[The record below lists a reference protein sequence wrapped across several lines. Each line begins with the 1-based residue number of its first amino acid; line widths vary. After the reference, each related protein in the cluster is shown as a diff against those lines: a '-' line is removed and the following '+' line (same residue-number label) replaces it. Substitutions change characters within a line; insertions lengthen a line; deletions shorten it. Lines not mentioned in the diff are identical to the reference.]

1 MEVLNDARFNLIET
15 DSLIVK
21 NMNSYIINKDA
32 ILTKLSSGT
41 LYLLNTID
49 NSIIITLPPIEEGI
63 NYEFIFNNTTNNSI
77 TFRTS
82 LNPLDTSK
90 FIGTEWLYLK
100 RSDININYSLL
111 SGSELIFNKSE
122 KGEYI
127 KFYCDGNN
135 YYIIEKNDTNNNIN
149 NIVLE
154 YPSLENNNYIVNIN
168 NINNT
173 FNYNIINETTT
184 EPISE
189 LMMNTTY
196 NFKFDTTTTEYTNL
210 ISNNNT
216 MEYNL
221 YVFIEYYNSIYI
233 NFDDNNQKKYN
244 YKYPVFNYNLYDTN
258 NNKIDKLDLF
268 NTKYIISLDNNSTKY
283 PGYLYTK
290 DINLDKDQNSNILS
304 NTSILNIDYN
314 TIDDNLIIYNEFD
327 SIIYDHNNN
336 RQFLLANRDIDYRIN
351 YINSI
356 FSNAISNNDAITY
369 SNDTSF
375 RFTSN
380 ADNQSG
386 FIIKS
391 VSANNILNID
401 NKLYFLYLKATI
413 NGVEKTYKIPL
424 VFIDQLILQ
433 PINTNSNII
442 INNKLLNRLPEDN
455 GKITNNYEFNIISNE
470 NITSNDNL
478 ELLFLNTLQSSDLTI
493 NENIFLLMKE
503 KLIINVNKLDINNYL
518 LNFMSTGAQINYYNT
533 TVNDEANYKIISFTT
548 GYNNVN
554 NVNITYYSQFSN
566 ILSGNFKL
574 NQFII
579 DDNYSGKIIYVNLLN
594 DVNIKLSNNRNNNF
608 YEIVVNEDNVH
619 DTDEYTLIKK
629 ANSNS
634 VEEYYFIK
642 NNDRSVFYKNIDL
655 YTNNKYIINLDT
667 TISTLDITRDTSNI
681 NDLIKFSDF
690 KDGTINFK
698 KTENYNFI
706 KKEING
712 DTITL
717 VIDLINTLTP
727 SQIYYYNKN
736 IRNVGGIINILS
748 VENKLNKLTL
758 NSLNPFTSE
767 YKIYINNISYEK
779 QVYEGIDNYLLILK
793 KLKKGDTIKLYFNNN
808 TNIIREFKFSDN
820 DDNIIKYPENIISN
834 NNFKLV
840 FNKNNLDNNY
850 DIALIDNNDNIIDSR
865 NNTLQ
870 FIKNQIYTI
879 EQNDITNYNLDNN
892 TNSIYYVKLL
902 YNNTNLYYSYFTDS
916 KFTNEITNINLY
928 RGIQYKFKQYHRS
941 NYNPDID
948 IDLNRVFKVS
958 VKKNS
963 NNVNVFY
970 LNDMEGYIPNLLIN
984 TNYYFDISDVIN
996 YNFRFSLYND
1006 GLNNENLKDRY
1017 DTSEILYKTDTGDRI
1032 YLIKI
1037 ILDSTFT
1044 NLKIYYYSEIINNM
1058 GSYCNIIKNSINYLL
1073 SINEKKY
1080 DITDSTIEYYFNRSK
1095 PVYQLL
1101 FKNNDTQQIKNT
1113 ILLYKNLQVSSL
1125 TFKFNFDSTIYS
1137 KLYTTDILNIAS
1149 NPTITI
1155 YVQEIYNSDY
1165 PQLSYFQFYS
1175 DQSINSASQIKLPLT
1190 ILKNKRYIF
1199 KQVNYKNS
1207 KFKFF
1212 LFINEYPTNYLEN
1225 LNASNYDSNIYP
1237 IVNEGFLLDTTNFM
1251 CSNIYYSG
1259 IHYSSSDYYSNTEVT
1274 LNNYMKLLLNYKI
1287 LLVVDKNIFISDNYD
1302 NVDNRINMTEDL
1314 TNNYYE
1320 LTQGNLEQKNIFVND
1335 KSHMYLKNKQLPS
1348 INNVTLNILS
1358 NSEGISNDYL
1368 SYINNNEI
1376 FISSI
1381 SYSKHNN
1388 YTSKYNRH
1396 INILKNITYNF
1407 NLNVSSTHNIKYFDD
1422 TSLLSL
1428 NSLLVSD
1435 NKKLDYIIYKSGTNI
1450 SQNNNTHDLKIQNSS
1465 SNDERIFYLSN
1476 RDPVTTSDFNYFT
1489 IHNDTKSFTNNIF
1502 EYFISVSSDTNSFTL
1517 NFDANNTI
1525 YDLISLDLLNSNN
1538 NSGNNSL
1545 VITPVNDKILYIN
1558 LILRDKIAYNFNNKN
1573 NNDIIIYNF
1582 KIIKESNILDGQNNI
1597 VNYGQI
1603 IVNSYDD
1610 IINETKNIYLSKP
1623 TKFNLSDIDNSIP
1636 NTNLIN
1642 TYTLELI
1649 DTEFDSGESIK
1660 KITNKKFIFNN
1671 DTYKNTRTNDIIL
1684 EKNIIS
1690 SNLYTSD
1697 FRTIIIDISD
1707 ISLINQN
1714 IIFYKDETAT
1724 EVLNNNIIYKGT
1736 PGTNNSKIIL
1746 NINPH
1751 INSIIYYYSDCLFES
1766 K

>member
-1 MEVLNDARFNLIET
+1 
-15 DSLIVK
+15 
-21 NMNSYIINKDA
+21 
-32 ILTKLSSGT
+32 
-41 LYLLNTID
+41 
-49 NSIIITLPPIEEGI
+49 
-63 NYEFIFNNTTNNSI
+63 
-77 TFRTS
+77 
-82 LNPLDTSK
+82 
-90 FIGTEWLYLK
+90 
-100 RSDININYSLL
+100 
-111 SGSELIFNKSE
+111 
-122 KGEYI
+122 
-127 KFYCDGNN
+127 
-135 YYIIEKNDTNNNIN
+135 
-149 NIVLE
+149 
-154 YPSLENNNYIVNIN
+154 
-168 NINNT
+168 
-173 FNYNIINETTT
+173 
-184 EPISE
+184 
-189 LMMNTTY
+189 
-196 NFKFDTTTTEYTNL
+196 
-210 ISNNNT
+210 SNNNT
-216 MEYNL
+216 MEYKL
-221 YVFIEYYNSIYI
+221 YVFIEYYNKIYL
-233 NFDDNNQKKYN
+233 NFEDSDNQKKYN

-268 NTKYIISLDNNSTKY
+268 NTNYIINLDNNSIKY
-283 PGYLYTK
+283 PGYLYTT
-290 DINLDKDQNSNILS
+290 DINLDKDQNSTILS

-314 TIDDNLIIYNEFD
+314 VIDNNLIIYNEFD

-336 RQFLLANRDIDYRIN
+336 RQFLLANRDIDYRIQ
-351 YINSI
+351 YISTV
-356 FSNAISNNDAITY
+356 FSNSISNNDTITY

-375 RFTSN
+375 RFTSSS
-380 ADNQSG
+380 DSQSG
-386 FIIKS
+386 FMIIS
-391 VSANNILNID
+391 IDANNILNIS
-401 NKLYFLYLKATI
+401 NRLYFLYLKATI
-413 NGVEKTYKIPL
+413 NSIEKIYKIPL
-424 VFIDQLILQ
+424 IFIDQLILQ

-455 GKITNNYEFNIISNE
+455 GKIINNYEFNIISNE

-478 ELLFLNTLQSSDLTI
+478 ELLFLNTLQSSELTI

-533 TVNDEANYKIISFTT
+533 TVNDESNFKIVSFNT

-554 NVNITYYSQFSN
+554 NVNITYYSQFNN

-608 YEIVVNEDNVH
+608 YEIIVNEDNIY
-619 DTDEYTLIKK
+619 DTDQYTLIKK

-642 NNDRSVFYKNIDL
+642 NNDRNVFYKNIDL

-690 KDGTINFK
+690 KDGIINFK

-758 NSLNPFTSE
+758 NSLNPFTSD

-779 QVYEGIDNYLLILK
+779 QVFEGIDNYLLILK

-808 TNIIREFKFSDN
+808 TNIIREFKFNDN
-820 DDNIIKYPENIISN
+820 DDNIIKYPENITSN
-834 NNFKLV
+834 NDFKLV
-840 FNKNNLDNNY
+840 FNKNNFDNNY
-850 DIALIDNNDNIIDSR
+850 DITLIDNNNNIIDSR

-892 TNSIYYVKLL
+892 TNNIYYVKLL
-902 YNNTNLYYSYFTDS
+902 YNNNNLYYSYFTDS
-916 KFTNEITNINLY
+916 KFTNQITNINLY

-963 NNVNVFY
+963 NNINVFY

-984 TNYYFDISDVIN
+984 TNYYFDISDIID
-996 YNFRFSLYND
+996 YNFRFSLFTD

-1017 DTSEILYKTDTGDRI
+1017 DSSEILYKTDSDNRI

-1044 NLKIYYYSEIINNM
+1044 NLKIYYYSETSRNM
-1058 GSYCNIIKNSINYLL
+1058 GNYCNVIKNSINYLL

-1101 FKNNDTQQIKNT
+1101 FKNNDTQEIKNN
-1113 ILLYKNLQVSSL
+1113 ILLYKNLQVSFL
-1125 TFKFNFDSTIYS
+1125 KFKFNFDNIVKN
-1137 KLYTTDILNIAS
+1137 KLYTTDISNIVS

-1165 PQLSYFQFYS
+1165 PKLSYFQFYS
-1175 DQSINSASQIKLPLT
+1175 DQSISSSSQIKLPLT
-1190 ILKNKRYIF
+1190 LLKNKNYIF

-1212 LFINEYPTNYLEN
+1212 LFINEYPRDYLQN
-1225 LNASNYDSNIYP
+1225 LNASDYDNTLKP
-1237 IVNEGFLLDTTNFM
+1237 IDEGFTLDTTNFM
-1251 CSNIYYSG
+1251 CANIYYSG
-1259 IHYSSSDYYSNTEVT
+1259 IHFSSGEYYTNTSIT
-1274 LNNYMKLLLNYKI
+1274 LENYIKLLLNYKI
-1287 LLVVDKNIFISDNYD
+1287 LLVVDKDIFISDNYD
-1302 NVDNRINMTEDL
+1302 NVDKRINITENL

-1320 LTQGNLEQKNIFVND
+1320 LTQSNLIQKNIFMSD
-1335 KSHMYLKNKQLPS
+1335 KSHMYLKNKELS
-1348 INNVTLNILS
+1348 NIKNITLNIL
-1358 NSEGISNDYL
+1358 NDGTGVSNDYL
-1368 SYINNNEI
+1368 SFSKDDHI

-1381 SYSKHNN
+1381 SYSKNNN
-1388 YTSKYNRH
+1388 YGSKYNRH

-1407 NLNVSSTHNIKYFDD
+1407 SLNVSSTHNIKYFNNI
-1422 TSLLSL
+1422 SLLE
-1428 NSLLVSD
+1428 LLSNPLIISN
-1435 NKKLDYIIYKSGTNI
+1435 NKNLDYIIYKSGTNT

-1465 SNDERIFYLSN
+1465 LVDETIFYFSN
-1476 RDPVTTSDFNYFT
+1476 TDPVPTTSNLNYFT
-1489 IHNDTKSFTNNIF
+1489 INNDSKSFTDNIF
-1502 EYFISVSSDTNSFTL
+1502 EYFISVNSDTNNFTL

-1525 YDLISLDLLNSNN
+1525 YNLISLDFLDSNN

-1545 VITPVNDKILYIN
+1545 VIIPDNNKILYVN
-1558 LILRDKIAYNFNNKN
+1558 LILRNKLAYNFNNKN
-1573 NNDIIIYNF
+1573 NDDIVIYNF
-1582 KIIKESNILDGQNNI
+1582 KIVKESNILDAKNNI

-1610 IINETKNIYLSKP
+1610 IINENKNIYLSKP
-1623 TKFNLSDIDNSIP
+1623 TKFNLSDIDNSLP
-1636 NTNLIN
+1636 NTSLIN

-1649 DTEFDSGESIK
+1649 DTEFDSGDSIK
-1660 KITNKKFIFNN
+1660 TITNKKFIFNN
-1671 DTYKNTRTNDIIL
+1671 DTFTNTRSNDIIL

-1714 IIFYKDETAT
+1714 IIFYKDESAT
-1724 EVLNNNIIYKGT
+1724 EILNNNIIYKGT

-1751 INSIIYYYSDCLFES
+1751 INSILYYYSDCLFES
-1766 K
+1766 KFKYNIEISSLVNKSYRKDSVTENAKKNIYGLFDINIIPLLENQYDIY